1 MTNRFVPVLL
11 ACALLIVGVVSHSRA
26 EEKRVLAP
34 PDLDSC
40 LVTLE
45 HELSTEL
52 QAEMKAGT
60 ETDMIR
66 YHFSTGMWMRN
77 EWGLWSGS
85 RLSRWFNDR
94 GIFHP
99 DDMSGIIL
107 TSFWRHLNDQ
117 PIGLERQIAEYQRY
131 WEEQAQPMKLEC
143 PTCGKKLQQYQVGRG
158 LDPDHAEE
166 VVQTYHCR
174 KGHRFYYHRTRG
186 FYQPATPNAAAVLDS
201 LFSGWTLPSD
211 SN

>member
-1 MTNRFVPVLL
+1 MIKRLTPVLL
-11 ACALLIVGVVSHSRA
+11 TVAVVTTGLFSQ
-26 EEKRVLAP
+26 VLAGGRRIPVP

-60 ETDMIR
+60 ESDMGR

-117 PIGLERQIAEYQRY
+117 PIGLEGQIAECQRY

-143 PTCGKKLQQYQVGRG
+143 PTCGKKLQQHQVGRG

-186 FYQPATPNAAAVLDS
+186 FYQPGTPNATAVFDS
-201 LFSGWTLPSD
+201 LFSGWRLPSD